1 MDNAVG
7 TGVAV
12 DDARLMPF
20 VTLVLVAVSVVC
32 AVIDARTGRIPNAI
46 TLPAIGLVVAV
57 GVVAPSVLIAGL
69 ACGAVYL
76 CAFVFRAC
84 GGGDV
89 KLAVVVGGA
98 VGIPAAALL
107 TVVLAA
113 VLSLAVS
120 AVTRRRVTA
129 HGPALV
135 GAAVLLGATVL
146 VVR

>member
-1 MDNAVG
+1 
-7 TGVAV
+7 
-12 DDARLMPF
+12 MPF
-20 VTLVLVAVSVVC
+20 VTLVLVVVSVAC

-46 TLPAIGLVVAV
+46 TLPAIGLVVVV
-57 GVVAPSVLIAGL
+57 GVVVPTVLLAGL
-69 ACGAVYL
+69 ICGSVYL

-84 GGGDV
+84 GGGDA

-98 VGIPAAALL
+98 VGNPVTALL

-135 GAAVLLGATVL
+135 GAAVILGVAAL